1 MAKVQMKMPEDFLM
15 KVSRLADKTDEIL
28 PKVLEAGA
36 EVVED
41 KVRSNLQAVIGSGTK
56 YESRS
61 TGELLRSLGTSPAL
75 QDKNGDFN
83 VKVGFSEPRSDGDSN
98 AKIATILE
106 YGKSGQPAKPFLKP
120 ARSSSRNACI
130 NAMKAKLDEEVEKIL
145 ACCRKSRLRSPAAD
159 CLWRQACSPGS
170 RRRNMWWSRL
180 WRITMNFTQI
190 TCRGMKPRRRG
201 SPCSPKGTI

>member
-1 MAKVQMKMPEDFLM
+1 MAKATWRMPDDFLM

-83 VKVGFSEPRSDGDSN
+83 VKVGFSEPRTDGSSN
-98 AKIATILE
+98 AKIANILE
-106 YGKSGQPAKPFLKP
+106 YGTSSQSAKPFLKP
-120 ARSSSRNACI
+120 AKSAVKKQCVEVMKSRNACI
-130 NAMKAKLDEEVEKIL
+130 NAMKAKLDEEVEKI
-145 ACCRKSRLRSPAAD
+145 
-159 CLWRQACSPGS
+159 
-170 RRRNMWWSRL
+170 
-180 WRITMNFTQI
+180 
-190 TCRGMKPRRRG
+190 
-201 SPCSPKGTI
+201 